1 MGSNHSSDA
10 GHSLEDHP
18 KIKQVLNGEKVLW
31 AGRVTQLAGARS
43 KELKVRVLIVSDSA
57 IYKVRAENLGKV
69 KRRIDLKD
77 LEKISYNLGNN
88 NFIMHCVKYD
98 YRYSSGD
105 CSEIVGTINTARK
118 AWDKKYGVVRTTPFL
133 VNSKVTGSRLRENNN
148 SISFTA
154 TSNRGGDGDH
164 RGHLSDRPQRL
175 PLTHTE
181 TRGGG
186 GRREEKGG
194 FLQDTTSP
202 LKDDIRISLK
212 EQTANF
218 RMCFCVAGYRMC
230 SHVHPGLDNPNGTSE
245 STAASKSSSATTTS
259 VDEQGRL
266 DVPGGGLNH
275 SAVRRKKPATSPSYL
290 AAQRLRTK
298 NEEKRHTAQMKDDEL
313 NGEALDNL
321 LGIMQNVRRQGIIY
335 LSSLFVRDKEAF
347 LKNQGHQLNHAH
359 MRQVR
364 KARNEQKRKYP
375 HTNPAIDQFLR
386 AAKTVEL
393 IQLAGLKLLE
403 SVYNLPRFHLNY
415 LRESINAI
423 EDSTLIK
430 AKQIFRK
437 IARQLEERKYD
448 LLLRIGQGAFGSV
461 YMARPLQGRF
471 KKVKKG
477 AKIAVKAIDLS
488 GEEDLAEINKEIEA
502 LAEGEIC
509 PQLVHYYGCE
519 TVDRFLM
526 LSMELMDG
534 SLDKLKPLSEEAVA
548 VVMREALLGLSF
560 LWNKYKKFHRDLKAA
575 NILWSISGEVKL
587 ADFGCVRS
595 LGGNTRLATT
605 YVGSPY
611 WMAPEVI
618 RNEPYDQLVDV
629 WSLGVTCVEI
639 VTGKVPYY
647 NKAPQIAM
655 QRSINNPEP
664 RLAKDKYSE
673 PICDFVIASLQKDPS
688 QRCPIDELLEMKF
701 IKEAGE
707 LRSWL
712 PGKARHLHAKM
723 KDKERKELNRV
734 SNHQMQQQSR
744 R

>member
-57 IYKVRAENLGKV
+57 IYKV
-69 KRRIDLKD
+69 
-77 LEKISYNLGNN
+77 
-88 NFIMHCVKYD
+88 
-98 YRYSSGD
+98 
-105 CSEIVGTINTARK
+105 
-118 AWDKKYGVVRTTPFL
+118 
-133 VNSKVTGSRLRENNN
+133 
-148 SISFTA
+148 
-154 TSNRGGDGDH
+154 
-164 RGHLSDRPQRL
+164 
-175 PLTHTE
+175 
-181 TRGGG
+181 
-186 GRREEKGG
+186 
-194 FLQDTTSP
+194 
-202 LKDDIRISLK
+202 IRISLK

-477 AKIAVKAIDLS
+477 AKIAVKAIDLVGDDNDYNRDLS